1 MAAPDYVPRP
11 ANEQVRVY
19 SSPPWRPEEW
29 TADRPAD
36 LPDGQPTGAGM
47 AWQGPDQGYVLRLV
61 RQFDGRLVLAD
72 GEHADDVKA
81 GCVVVALKRASLFSR
96 APVIH
101 DLTVA
106 FTAWGYLAPAPA
118 DLVALRRALFAGVG
132 HDHHHAARHR
142 IADLVPDDVVR
153 LTPAQVSER
162 AAANWRL
169 VLDPDIDAAA
179 AAGHH

>member
-1 MAAPDYVPRP
+1 VAAPDYVPRP
-11 ANEQVRVY
+11 ANELVRVY

-72 GEHADDVKA
+72 GEDVADAKA

-96 APVIH
+96 APVVH

-106 FTAWGYLAPAPA
+106 FTVWGFLAPAPVE
-118 DLVALRRALFAGVG
+118 LVTLRSSLFSGVA
-132 HDHHHAARHR
+132 HEHHHAARHR
-142 IADLVPDDVVR
+142 IAELVPSDVVR
-153 LTPAQVSER
+153 LNPAQVTER
-162 AAANWRL
+162 FVSDWRSL
-169 VLDPDIDAAA
+169 LDPDIDLAAT
-179 AAGHH
+179 AGHH